1 MTPAQRVEA
10 LARATW
16 PEVVSLHAEAAT
28 LATGETL
35 ILVRG
40 FPRSTCV
47 EVTRRYEADAAW
59 AEAAAILTRD
69 AVERRRILDAALA
82 ATGGAP

>member
-1 MTPAQRVEA
+1 MTPAQRAET
-10 LARATW
+10 LARALW
-16 PEVVSLHAEAAT
+16 PEVVSLHVEAVS
-28 LATGETL
+28 LSTGETVIL
-35 ILVRG
+35 IRG

-47 EVTRRYEADAAW
+47 EVTRRYDADTAW
-59 AEAAAILTRD
+59 AEAATVLTRD

>member
-1 MTPAQRVEA
+1 MTPAQRAET
-10 LARATW
+10 LARALW
-16 PEVVSLHAEAAT
+16 PEVVSLHVEAVS
-28 LATGETL
+28 LSTGETV

-47 EVTRRYEADAAW
+47 EVTRRYDADTAW

-82 ATGGAP
+82 VTGGGP

>member
-1 MTPAQRVEA
+1 MTPVQRTEA
-10 LARATW
+10 LARALW
-16 PEVVSLHAEAAT
+16 PEVVSLHVEAAT

-47 EVTRRYEADAAW
+47 EVCRRYDADTAW
-59 AEAAAILTRD
+59 ADAAAILTRD
-69 AVERRRILDAALA
+69 VVERRRILDASLA